1 MRQCFPNQLGR
12 HSKLKLSHSHSV
24 VLFGG
29 GCRGLCQEWAA
40 KFSDRKKLPKYN
52 LNSKHPPQPPLT
64 LLIFF
69 IKEGVRYPRVGQLP
83 PLQSFATTLPWNWPL
98 YHAFEGGDGGN
109 AFKGGDG
116 GKFPVSG

>member
-1 MRQCFPNQLGR
+1 MDVEDFAESGPLNLVTERNYQSM
-12 HSKLKLSHSHSV
+12 H
-24 VLFGG
+24 
-29 GCRGLCQEWAA
+29 
-40 KFSDRKKLPKYN
+40 D

-69 IKEGVRYPRVGQLP
+69 SIKEGVRYPRVGQLP

-98 YHAFEGGDGGN
+98 YYAFEGGDGGN
-109 AFKGGDG
+109 AFEGGNG